1 MNMPNNRKII
11 IFDDDEDILSICS
24 YVLEEQGS
32 EVHIFT
38 DCDNIIEK
46 VSAINPHVIL
56 MDNWIPDSGG
66 IVATQKL
73 KNTDSLR
80 GIPVVYFS
88 ANSDIQSLAT
98 RAGAEAYL
106 AKPFDL
112 NDLESTIN
120 SVINKQ
126 FV

>member
-1 MNMPNNRKII
+1 MNVTDNRKII
-11 IFDDDEDILSICS
+11 IFDDDEDILSICA
-24 YVLEEQGS
+24 YVLEEQGW

-38 DCDNIIEK
+38 DCGNITEK
-46 VSAINPHVIL
+46 VSAIGPSVIL

-80 GIPVVYFS
+80 DIPVVYFS
-88 ANSDIQSLAT
+88 ANSDIQLLAT

-112 NDLESTIN
+112 NDLERIIN

-126 FV
+126 

>member
-24 YVLEEQGS
+24 YVLEEQGW

-38 DCDNIIEK
+38 DCDNITEK

-80 GIPVVYFS
+80 SIPVVYFS
-88 ANSDIQSLAT
+88 ANSDIQSLAS

-120 SVINKQ
+120 SVINNQ